1 MNSNRMPNTVTR
13 PVSPFPHLLQKWK
26 SRLAQSRTE
35 IRAHYLSDHAI
46 TTLLRRLSRLVDDC
60 LKDLWRTLAM
70 PRGLALVAVGG
81 YGRGELFPFSDVDL
95 LVLLPQAPDARAGAA
110 LEAFVGALWDVGLEA
125 GHSIRT
131 IDGCIA
137 LAHDDVTVRTAL
149 LEARYIAGDRALFKR
164 FTVTFA
170 ATLDALR
177 FFKAKQL
184 EQQQRHARFAAA
196 NLEPNI
202 KENAGGLRDL
212 HTVLWITHAAG
223 IGTRWHDLTSA
234 GIITRAE
241 AAQIRR
247 CERLLQHLRARLH
260 YLANRHED
268 RLLFDYQAE
277 LARQFGLHD
286 LPQRRASEQLMQRYY
301 RTIKTVLQISTIVLL
316 NLEQRL
322 LPRTRT
328 AAVPL
333 TEHFEIADELLCARN
348 ESVFAH
354 HPGAIFEGIHLLQ
367 QHPELK
373 GMGAGTLRALWRAG
387 RGINSAFRR
396 DPANRALFMAILR
409 SPAGV
414 THALRRLN
422 QYGILGRYLPAFGRI
437 VGQMQHDLY
446 HVYTVDEHILKVVS
460 NLRRFC
466 IPEFAHEFPLCMRL
480 MNDFDHPEV
489 LYAAA
494 LFHDIAK
501 GRGGNHS
508 LLGMRDAR
516 RFCRAHALPR
526 RDADLV
532 VWLVGRHLLMS
543 AVAQKQDISD
553 PAVVAAFAAEV
564 GDERHL
570 GALYLL
576 TVADIRGT
584 SPKVWNAWKAKLI
597 EDLFHA
603 TSRYLTGGGD
613 ALPDTVRLRQ
623 DAATAELQL
632 HAIPDGAQRALWSR
646 LDTAYFLRH
655 TATEIAWHARV
666 LNRRV
671 DSPVP
676 VVRAR
681 ISDAGAGLQVVI
693 YVRDQPLLFA
703 RICDF
708 FDSIGY
714 NIAEAKIH
722 TTRNGYALDTF
733 QIQDVANKHTQY
745 RDLISYIEYELAA
758 RLAQQTP
765 LAAPAVV
772 RLSRRLR
779 HFPITPE
786 ISVQPDEK
794 GDYRVLSIVAGDRP
808 GLLSRIARTLTAHR
822 IDVHTARIN
831 TLGERAEDTFLIAG
845 SALADD
851 RAVVQLEHDLIDA
864 LGAGH

>member
-1 MNSNRMPNTVTR
+1 MDPSRTPDIARAVA
-13 PVSPFPHLLQKWK
+13 PAPHLLETWK
-26 SRLAQSRTE
+26 ARLAQSRAE
-35 IRAHYLSDHAI
+35 SRERYFRDHAI
-46 TTLLRRLSRLVDDC
+46 AALLRRLCRLTDDC
-60 LKDLWRTLAM
+60 LKALWQTLAM
-70 PRGLALVAVGG
+70 PRGLTLVAVGG

-95 LVLLPQAPDARAGAA
+95 LVLLPQTPDAGVNAA
-110 LEAFVGALWDVGLEA
+110 LETFIGALWDVGLEA

-131 IDGCIA
+131 IDGCVA
-137 LAHDDVTVRTAL
+137 LARDDVTVRTAL
-149 LEARYIAGDRALFKR
+149 LETRCIAGDRALFGR
-164 FTVTFA
+164 FTETLA
-170 ATLDALR
+170 GTLDPLR

-184 EQQQRHARFAAA
+184 EQQQRHARFADT

-202 KENAGGLRDL
+202 KESAGGLRDL
-212 HTVLWITHAAG
+212 HNILWITRAAG
-223 IGTRWHDLTSA
+223 IGRRWRALVDA
-234 GIITRAE
+234 GIVTRRE

-247 CERLLQHLRARLH
+247 CERFLQHLRARLH
-260 YLANRHED
+260 YLAGHRED
-268 RLLFDYQAE
+268 RLLFDYQNE
-277 LARQFGLHD
+277 LARQFGLQD
-286 LPQRRASEQLMQRYY
+286 LPHRRASEQLMQRYY
-301 RTIKTVLQISTIVLL
+301 RIVKAVIQVNTILLQ
-316 NLEQRL
+316 NLELRL
-322 LPRTRT
+322 TPRTHT
-328 AAVPL
+328 DVMPL
-333 TEHFEIADELLCARN
+333 TEHFDVADERLRARD
-348 ESVFAH
+348 ESVFTH
-354 HPGAIFEGIHLLQ
+354 HPGAILEGIHLLQ

-387 RGINSAFRR
+387 RNIDGAFRR
-396 DPANRALFMAILR
+396 DPANRALFMSILR
-409 SPAGV
+409 SPSGV
-414 THALRRLN
+414 THALQRLN
-422 QYGILGRYLPAFGRI
+422 QYGILGRYLPAFGRV

-446 HVYTVDEHILKVVS
+446 HVYTVDEHILKVVR

-480 MNDFDHPEV
+480 MNDFEHPEV
-489 LYAAA
+489 LYVAA

-501 GRGGNHS
+501 GRGGDHS

-526 RDADLV
+526 QDADLV
-532 VWLVGRHLLMS
+532 VWLVGHHLLMS

-553 PAVVAAFAAEV
+553 PAVIAAFAADV

-570 GALYLL
+570 VALYLL

-632 HAIPDGAQRALWSR
+632 HAIPDGAQRGLWSR

-655 TATEIAWHARV
+655 TAAEIAWHARV
-666 LNRRV
+666 LNRCV
-671 DSPVP
+671 DSPAP

-681 ISDAGAGLQVVI
+681 LSDAGAGLQVMI

-722 TTRNGYALDTF
+722 TTRHDYALDTF
-733 QIQDVANKHTQY
+733 QIQDTASKHTHY

-758 RLAQQTP
+758 RLARQTP
-765 LAAPAVV
+765 LSTPAAV

-794 GDYRVLSIVAGDRP
+794 GEHWVLSIVAGDRP
-808 GLLSRIARTLTAHR
+808 GLLSRIARTLAAHR
-822 IDVHTARIN
+822 IDVRAARIN

-845 SALADD
+845 NTLADS
-851 RAVVQLEHDLIDA
+851 RAVVRLEHDLLDE
-864 LGAGH
+864 LGAGHD